1 MENINLKIEYT
12 PYERPFPFLQYIISS
27 PNMPTLHN
35 ILSFFIS
42 FFFQILQEVHS
53 DSHIALQFL
62 DEVTG
67 AESSWMLHVTSSVA
81 ACHIIQAIRTPW
93 SQLFNVDLQVTY
105 HKRSQDQKLIR
116 VT

>member
-1 MENINLKIEYT
+1 MSKTLITNLFFFFL
-12 PYERPFPFLQYIISS
+12 PSPPPPPFP
-27 PNMPTLHN
+27 
-35 ILSFFIS
+35 
-42 FFFQILQEVHS
+42 QITQEVHS
-53 DSHIALQFL
+53 DSHIALQFF

-93 SQLFNVDLQVTY
+93 SQLFSVDLQVTY